1 MVPIPV
7 SDTENRMVTP
17 PPPEPQSSLTKMV
30 PIPFSDAENRMLTK
44 ACSAADAAPRSI
56 RRPVNVLKIMK
67 IIWHHQQAEP
77 DDQLKPACVLL
88 LAMCASRSNTL
99 LRRMR
104 AFFDE
109 MENST
114 EKIQTQSNLKL
125 FMDKVAGA
133 AVPKSV
139 YVDTT
144 LETVIFFWK
153 Q

>member
-1 MVPIPV
+1 
-7 SDTENRMVTP
+7 
-17 PPPEPQSSLTKMV
+17 
-30 PIPFSDAENRMLTK
+30 MLTK

-56 RRPVNVLKIMK
+56 RRLVNVLKIMK

-77 DDQLKPACVLL
+77 DEQLKPACVLL
-88 LAMCASRSNTL
+88 LAMCASKSNTL
-99 LRRMR
+99 LRGMR